1 MMKIVNIY
9 YWVSSKGATFSVRGD
24 VLAGILGFVLPIFLI
39 LFVFKFLLTHC
50 FALNVPIIIVVV
62 GAIILDIPI
71 YRYYKKNNRG
81 KIIINYYDDKRINK
95 WYYVAL
101 LEMFFVFLFFSFL
114 LCGLLFVKLIS
125 KS

>member
-1 MMKIVNIY
+1 MKLFY
-9 YWVSSKGATFSVRGD
+9 LYFWVCSKGVTFSKSGD
-24 VLAGILGFVLPIFLI
+24 MEPGVIGLVLPIFLVVD
-39 LFVFKFLLTHC
+39 LFLYFLSSC
-50 FALNVPIIIVVV
+50 FQINIPMALVIFIAVV
-62 GAIILDIPI
+62 LDIPVFLFF
-71 YRYYKKNNRG
+71 KKNNKG
-81 KIIINYYDDKRINK
+81 KKIIKYYDRKKFNK